1 MHTHVT
7 PIDALAKALAS
18 QLHPKML
25 MAVLMPFGVTVL
37 SLVLLLI
44 VAWNPLDNWFIASA
58 NKWSWFSSFTSLWGM
73 STLSDWLSALI
84 AFIAL
89 SAISLVIGLAVAAV
103 AVTPL
108 AVSLLAKT
116 HYQDL
121 EKRGKFIDSRSIF
134 NAIKVGVIFVVGWL
148 VTLPLWLI
156 PFASIVLSVFW
167 TAYAFSQIAKVDA
180 ITEHASPAERTF
192 ILKKYHKGFWII
204 GLVCGLLCL
213 IPFMGLVMPVYAILA
228 CTHYGLSALREL
240 RQGAIDIDSHF
251 SADASARITSNKNK
265 A

>member
-1 MHTHVT
+1 MSNSVN
-7 PIDALAKALAS
+7 PVDALAKALVS
-18 QLHPKML
+18 QFHPKML

-44 VAWNPLDNWFIASA
+44 VAWDPLDNWFLASA
-58 NKWSWFSSFTSLWGM
+58 NKWSWFSSITSLWGM
-73 STLSDWLSALI
+73 ATVSDWLSGFI

-89 SAISLVIGLAVAAV
+89 SAISLVIGLSVAAV

-108 AVSLLAKT
+108 AVNLLSKT

-134 NAIKVGVIFVVGWL
+134 NAVKVGVIFVVGWIL
-148 VTLPLWLI
+148 TLPLWLI

-167 TAYAFSQIAKVDA
+167 TAYAFSQITKVDA
-180 ITEHASPAERTF
+180 ITEHASPAERAF
-192 ILKKYHKGFWII
+192 ILKKYNKGFWII
-204 GLVCGLLCL
+204 GLVCGVVCL
-213 IPFMGLVMPVYAILA
+213 IPFMGLVMPVFAILA

-240 RQGAIDIDSHF
+240 RHGVIDVDAQFRDNNDPLIHL
-251 SADASARITSNKNK
+251 ADK
-265 A
+265 